1 MFAYS
6 VTFPLSRGYHYNQG
20 CLYLQCFPSCHGPGF
35 EMSFWETAPSILVTF
50 LPETSDHKLPDTIEE
65 GEELGKGDTLY
76 SWLGGMCRRGRGNK
90 YTVKRK
96 ESNANGSVE
105 A

>member
-1 MFAYS
+1 
-6 VTFPLSRGYHYNQG
+6 
-20 CLYLQCFPSCHGPGF
+20 
-35 EMSFWETAPSILVTF
+35 MSGLVITSSILVTF

-76 SWLGGMCRRGRGNK
+76 SWVAGKCGAKKAK
-90 YTVKRK
+90 YAVKGK

>member
-1 MFAYS
+1 MDTENRLELMRNSKIARKIGQINEQRDVINKLIS
-6 VTFPLSRGYHYNQG
+6 VELQALEEKKSFHY
-20 CLYLQCFPSCHGPGF
+20 Y
-35 EMSFWETAPSILVTF
+35 
-50 LPETSDHKLPDTIEE
+50 EE

-76 SWLGGMCRRGRGNK
+76 SWLAGMCGRGRRGNK
-90 YTVKRK
+90 YTVKGK

>member
-1 MFAYS
+1 M
-6 VTFPLSRGYHYNQG
+6 
-20 CLYLQCFPSCHGPGF
+20 
-35 EMSFWETAPSILVTF
+35 TF

-76 SWLGGMCRRGRGNK
+76 SWLAGMCGGKGRERNK
-90 YTVKRK
+90 YTVKGK

>member
-1 MFAYS
+1 M
-6 VTFPLSRGYHYNQG
+6 
-20 CLYLQCFPSCHGPGF
+20 
-35 EMSFWETAPSILVTF
+35 TF

-76 SWLGGMCRRGRGNK
+76 SWLGGMCGRGRRDK
-90 YTVKRK
+90 YTVKGK

>member
-1 MFAYS
+1 M
-6 VTFPLSRGYHYNQG
+6 
-20 CLYLQCFPSCHGPGF
+20 
-35 EMSFWETAPSILVTF
+35 TF

-76 SWLGGMCRRGRGNK
+76 KCGRGRRTDK
-90 YTVKRK
+90 YNVKG
-96 ESNANGSVE
+96 ENYNGLGVD

>member
-1 MFAYS
+1 MLFS
-6 VTFPLSRGYHYNQG
+6 IFFS
-20 CLYLQCFPSCHGPGF
+20 
-35 EMSFWETAPSILVTF
+35 SILVTF

-76 SWLGGMCRRGRGNK
+76 TWLAGMCGGGAKRAK
-90 YTVKRK
+90 YSVKGK
-96 ESNANGSVE
+96 ESDANGSVE

>member
-1 MFAYS
+1 MIQFQIF
-6 VTFPLSRGYHYNQG
+6 TQ
-20 CLYLQCFPSCHGPGF
+20 
-35 EMSFWETAPSILVTF
+35 SILVTF

-76 SWLGGMCRRGRGNK
+76 SWLASLCGRGRGNK
-90 YTVKRK
+90 YTVRGK